1 LIHLFL
7 LSAHPAEGKR
17 ITHSQRYS
25 RLVKTLPRIIL
36 HIDMDAFFAAVEVL
50 DKPHL
55 KGKPVIVGGT
65 TNRGVVSTASYEAR
79 KYGVHS
85 AMPIYEAKTRCP
97 EGTFLPVRK
106 RRYAEFS
113 RKVLDILRGF
123 SPLVEQVSIDEAY
136 LDITGTEAL
145 FGAPDEVAR
154 RIKETIRE
162 NIGLTCSI
170 GVAPSKFLAKIASEM
185 TKPDGLTIILG
196 ADVDK
201 LLAHLPIEKIPGV
214 GKRSAE
220 RLHLYG
226 IKMVGDLRRFSA
238 ERLSRYFGK
247 LGQRLHELVTGEQDS
262 RVVVSRETKSMSSES
277 TLDSNTKDRADLIRA
292 VKHHAETVAERLRRE
307 KLRAGTI
314 TIKIKYGDFSLITR
328 GHTIGK
334 ATDSTRAIVDAAVKL
349 FMEEPLRSKV
359 RLIGVAASNLEGSG
373 NNIQMELFET
383 RLAKGKERKV
393 DEAVDKIRERFGSK
407 VITRGEG

>member
-1 LIHLFL
+1 MT
-7 LSAHPAEGKR
+7 R
-17 ITHSQRYS
+17 T
-25 RLVKTLPRIIL
+25 IL

-85 AMPIYEAKTRCP
+85 AMPIYEAKKRCP
-97 EGTFLPVRK
+97 EGIFLPVRK
-106 RRYAEFS
+106 KKYAEFS

-136 LDITGTEAL
+136 LDIAGTEAL
-145 FGAPDEVAR
+145 FGAPDQVAR
-154 RIKETIRE
+154 RIKETIRNE
-162 NIGLTCSI
+162 TGLTCSI
-170 GVAPSKFLAKIASEM
+170 GAAPSKFLAKVASDM
-185 TKPDGLTIILG
+185 NKPDGLTIILG

-201 LLAHLPIEKIPGV
+201 FLSQLPIEKIPGV
-214 GKRSAE
+214 GKRSLE

-226 IKMVGDLRRFSA
+226 IKMVSDLRRFSA
-238 ERLSRYFGK
+238 ERLSRDFGK
-247 LGQRLHELVTGEQDS
+247 FGQRLHELAAGEEDS
-262 RVVVSRETKSMSSES
+262 RVVVSRETKSISSES
-277 TLDSNTKDRADLIRA
+277 TLESNTKDRAALRKEI
-292 VKHHAETVAERLRRE
+292 KYHAERVAERLRRE
-307 KLRAGTI
+307 KLRACTI
-314 TIKIKYGDFSLITR
+314 TIKIKYSDFSLVTR

-334 ATDSTRAIVDAAVKL
+334 ATDGSRAIVDAAMKL
-349 FMEEPLRSKV
+349 FMDNPLRSKV
-359 RLIGVAASNLEGSG
+359 RLMGVAASNLESSAKS
-373 NNIQMELFET
+373 IQMELFET
-383 RLAKGKERKV
+383 GLTKGKERRV

>member
-1 LIHLFL
+1 VT
-7 LSAHPAEGKR
+7 R
-17 ITHSQRYS
+17 T
-25 RLVKTLPRIIL
+25 IL

-79 KYGVHS
+79 KYGIHS

-97 EGTFLPVRK
+97 EGIFLPVRK

-145 FGAPDEVAR
+145 FGAPDKVAR
-154 RIKETIRE
+154 RIKETVR
-162 NIGLTCSI
+162 NNTGLTCSI
-170 GVAPSKFLAKIASEM
+170 GAAPSKFLAKVASDM
-185 TKPDGLTIILG
+185 NKPDGLMIILG

-201 LLAHLPIEKIPGV
+201 FLSQLPVEKIPGV
-214 GKRSAE
+214 GKRSVE

-238 ERLSRYFGK
+238 ERLSRDFGK
-247 LGQRLHELVTGEQDS
+247 SGQRLHELATSEENS
-262 RVVVSRETKSMSSES
+262 RVIVSRETKSISSES
-277 TLDSNTKDRADLIRA
+277 TLESNTKDRAALGKEI
-292 VKHHAETVAERLRRE
+292 KYHAERVAERLRRE
-307 KLRAGTI
+307 KLRACTI
-314 TIKIKYGDFSLITR
+314 TIKIKYSDFSLVTR

-334 ATDSTRAIVDAAVKL
+334 ATDSSRAIVDAAMKL
-349 FMEEPLRSKV
+349 FLDKPLRSKV
-359 RLIGVAASNLEGSG
+359 RLMGVAASNLESSEK
-373 NNIQMELFET
+373 NIQMELFET
-383 RLAKGKERKV
+383 GLTKGKERRV
-393 DEAVDKIRERFGSK
+393 DEAVDEIRERFGSK

>member
-1 LIHLFL
+1 
-7 LSAHPAEGKR
+7 
-17 ITHSQRYS
+17 
-25 RLVKTLPRIIL
+25 
-36 HIDMDAFFAAVEVL
+36 MDAFFAAVEVL

-79 KYGVHS
+79 RYGVHS

-113 RKVLDILRGF
+113 RKVLDILSGF

-145 FGAPDEVAR
+145 FGAPDQAAR
-154 RIKETIRE
+154 RIKETIR
-162 NIGLTCSI
+162 NTIGLTCSI
-170 GVAPSKFLAKIASEM
+170 GVAPSKFLAKIASDM
-185 TKPDGLTIILG
+185 NKPDGLTIILG
-196 ADVDK
+196 ADIDRF
-201 LLAHLPIEKIPGV
+201 LSQLPIEKIPGV
-214 GKRSAE
+214 GKRSVE
-220 RLHLYG
+220 RLHLCG

-238 ERLSRYFGK
+238 ERLSRDFGK
-247 LGQRLHELVTGEQDS
+247 FGQRLHELVMGEQDS
-262 RVVVSRETKSMSSES
+262 RVVVTRETKSISSES
-277 TLDSNTKDRADLIRA
+277 TLESNTKDRAALRKEI
-292 VKHHAETVAERLRRE
+292 KYHAERIAERLRRE

-314 TIKIKYGDFSLITR
+314 TIKIKYSDFSLVTR
-328 GHTIGK
+328 GYTIGK
-334 ATDSTRAIVDAAVKL
+334 TTDSTRVIVDAAVKL
-349 FMEEPLRSKV
+349 FMDNPLRSKV
-359 RLIGVAASNLEGSG
+359 RLMGVAASNLESSG

-383 RLAKGKERKV
+383 GLTKGKERKV